1 MSGIGKVYL
10 IGAGPGDPD
19 LLTLKA
25 ARLIGAADVVVHD
38 RLVSDAVLA
47 MVPRTAACLAVG
59 KQPNHHPVPQHEI
72 NRQLVKLARCGLTVV
87 RLKGGDPFI
96 FGRGGEE
103 AMELAR
109 ENIPFEVVPGITA
122 AQGCA
127 ASALV
132 PLTYRGT
139 ATSLR
144 FVTGH
149 CRDNEPLDLD
159 WAGLTDPATTLVVYM
174 GCAQIAFIASQL
186 VARGRSAATPVAAV
200 SCGTTPDE
208 KVLRSTLGAV
218 AADLDAAGIGNP
230 VVFYIGEVAA
240 IEMRPGDTECV
251 PLRLV
256 EPVREAAHG

>member
-25 ARLIGAADVVVHD
+25 ARLIGKADVVVHD
-38 RLVSDAVLA
+38 RLVSGAVLD
-47 MVPRTAACLAVG
+47 MVPRTAARLSVG
-59 KQPNHHPVPQHEI
+59 KEPNRHPVPQHEI
-72 NRQLVKLARCGLTVV
+72 NRLLVKLARGGLTVV

-109 ENIPFEVVPGITA
+109 EGIPFDVVPGITA

-132 PLTYRGT
+132 PLTHRGT

-159 WAGLTDPATTLVVYM
+159 WAGLADPATTLVVYM
-174 GCAQIAFIASQL
+174 GCAQIAIIATEL
-186 VARGRSAATPVAAV
+186 IARKRSAATPVVAV
-200 SCGTTPDE
+200 SGGTTPTE
-208 KVLRSTLGAV
+208 KVLRSTLGAI
-218 AADLDAAGIGNP
+218 AADMRSAGMSNP
-230 VVFYIGEVAA
+230 VVFYIGEAAA
-240 IEMRPGDTECV
+240 IDLRPADAASV

-256 EPVREAAHG
+256 EPAFEAAHG